1 MHKHLNIIPAITRRH
16 NKPAYVEFV
25 FISGHSLRN
34 IEEGASGLED
44 RPWESPVAGFGRVF
58 FCIFSPG
65 GHIVWPLSQ
74 HNFLM
79 FLEHISIRSVLLDGY
94 Y

>member
-58 FCIFSPG
+58 FPQVAILRGRCR
-65 GHIVWPLSQ
+65 
-74 HNFLM
+74 NT
-79 FLEHISIRSVLLDGY
+79 IS
-94 Y
+94 